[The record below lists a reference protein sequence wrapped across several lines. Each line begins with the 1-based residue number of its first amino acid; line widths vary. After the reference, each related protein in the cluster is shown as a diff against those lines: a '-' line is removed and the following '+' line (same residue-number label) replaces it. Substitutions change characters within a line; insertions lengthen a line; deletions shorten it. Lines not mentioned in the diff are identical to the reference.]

1 MGSGSRGSGG
11 PFITTTT
18 VTSVLD
24 LSTGVTKT
32 FHSSN
37 NPSNSGGGEMRSSL
51 YPFGSYG
58 GHGVQRKMTEGE
70 TNPLFNVLSENDVN
84 VLVESWNVLK
94 KRTDF
99 APKVFLR
106 YNFLSVTRLKK
117 SN

>member
-37 NPSNSGGGEMRSSL
+37 TPSNSGGGEMRSSL

-58 GHGVQRKMTEGE
+58 GHGGQRKMTEGE
-70 TNPLFNVLSENDVN
+70 TSPLFNVLSENDVN